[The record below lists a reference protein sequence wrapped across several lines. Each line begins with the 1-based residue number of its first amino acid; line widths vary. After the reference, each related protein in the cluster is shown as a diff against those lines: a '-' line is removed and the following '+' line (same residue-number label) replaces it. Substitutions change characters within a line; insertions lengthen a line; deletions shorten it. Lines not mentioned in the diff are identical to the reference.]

1 MLLEGDRL
9 LCHPVYAIEL
19 LHNAIDPA
27 DHRRLRADLED
38 GFEWV
43 WPDATTAGIALG
55 IQQKMATSIPTG
67 QRVKTAD
74 VLIAALAVQ
83 SGAGV
88 LHYDSDYDEIRDR
101 GGEALQ
107 SEWLAARGSLE
118 SAKEGKVNARKVYSK
133 AFGQRMVQLR
143 DGADLEVWPELIRW
157 MDDRLRGR
165 GLDAPPPP
173 QVAPDAVD
181 DDTFGAM
188 PDIDVPPRSE
198 WDRDLGRA

>member
-9 LCHPVYAIEL
+9 LCHPVFAIEL

-27 DHRRLRADLED
+27 DYRRLRADLED

-101 GGEALQ
+101 GGESLQ

-118 SAKEGKVNARKVYSK
+118 SAKEGKV
-133 AFGQRMVQLR
+133 
-143 DGADLEVWPELIRW
+143 
-157 MDDRLRGR
+157 
-165 GLDAPPPP
+165 
-173 QVAPDAVD
+173 
-181 DDTFGAM
+181 
-188 PDIDVPPRSE
+188 IDVPPRSE
-198 WDRDLGRA
+198 CDRDLG